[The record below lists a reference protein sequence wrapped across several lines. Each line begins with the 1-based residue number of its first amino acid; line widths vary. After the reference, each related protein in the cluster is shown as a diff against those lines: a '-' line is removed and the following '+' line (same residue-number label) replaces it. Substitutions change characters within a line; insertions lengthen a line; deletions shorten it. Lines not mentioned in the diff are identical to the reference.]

1 MSNSDL
7 VKQTT
12 SGDEDLIDLSHY
24 IKTLWFNKWRIAF
37 LALGVTVLTSVW
49 VMQVPSEYQ
58 ATATLL
64 IETEEA
70 KAVSIEEV
78 YGLDGSKKEYL
89 TTQFEI
95 LKSDNLA
102 QQVIDELEL
111 AKVPEF
117 NPELIETEPGILDNI
132 KSFVK
137 GLVSNQDEG
146 KSVSKERQAY
156 LTKQGILSQFKLRL
170 LIEPVRN
177 TQLVKI
183 SFESQDPELAAKVAN
198 ALGNAYIDSH
208 MSAKMA
214 MTNSAL
220 NWLQER
226 SENVAR
232 DLQAAELELLAFRNS
247 EQIVDLEDGVQSM
260 NSSTIKNLNDRYLA
274 TRTKRLELENAI
286 KQLNNLETGEM
297 KALRDLNVLND
308 SPVIQNL
315 RKAELAAETKLTE
328 LDQTYGPKHPKMI
341 AANAELKQIRDK
353 LDNQL
358 QTEVNDLDGQ
368 LRALR
373 ESERQIQDQ
382 LNQAEG
388 KFLSASEKEAQY
400 RKLKANVE
408 RLAELNDLIV
418 TRFKEMDITS
428 DFNSANARFTDEA
441 QPPIVPIKPKRTLIV
456 AGAMVFSVFVGCGL
470 VLLLAALNNTFTNS
484 DEVEDELHL
493 RFLGLVPKIKLKRG
507 QNLPLDTYF
516 DKKQKQFTESIR
528 TLRTSF
534 MLSHINTPR
543 TTTLVTSSI
552 PGEGKSTTAVNFAFS
567 LSQMNKVLLI
577 DADLRRP
584 SLAKRFGLP
593 GYQPGLSNYLTG
605 SNEFAECI
613 YHDQESGIDLLPAGQ
628 FTHNSLE
635 LLSTKKFSAM
645 LDQLK
650 NKYERIIIDSAP
662 CQAVS
667 DALVLSKIADNTLF
681 VIKSDSTKKDLVK
694 NAVSRLNE
702 AGAKIDGVILNRVD
716 VNSKTSQY
724 YGYYDYYGYTDD
736 SSSDM
741 AKAS

>member
-1 MSNSDL
+1 MSNSEL
-7 VKQTT
+7 TKQT
-12 SGDEDLIDLSHY
+12 SNSDEDIIDLSQY
-24 IKTLWFNKWRIAF
+24 IKTLWFNKWRIGF
-37 LALGVTVLTSVW
+37 LALGVTVLVAVW
-49 VMQVPSEYQ
+49 VMQITPEYR

-64 IETEEA
+64 IETEQA

-111 AKVPEF
+111 AKVLEF
-117 NPELIETEPGILDNI
+117 NSELIEKEPSLIESA

-137 GLVSNQDEG
+137 GIVDNESSAESKNKEMSAYVRQQEILELF
-146 KSVSKERQAY
+146 KER
-156 LTKQGILSQFKLRL
+156 LS
-170 LIEPVRN
+170 IEPVRS

-183 SFESQDPELAAKVAN
+183 SFESQEPELAAKVAN
-198 ALGNAYIDSH
+198 ALGNAYINSH

-214 MTNSAL
+214 MTNSAM

-232 DLQAAELELLAFRNS
+232 DLQAAELELQAFRNS

-260 NSSTIKNLNDRYLA
+260 NSSTIKNLNERFLA
-274 TRTKRLELENAI
+274 TRSKRIELENAI

-297 KALRDLNVLND
+297 KALRDLNVLNS

-315 RKAELAAETKLTE
+315 RQAELAAETKLTE

-353 LDNQL
+353 LDSQL
-358 QTEVNDLDGQ
+358 QLEVNELDSQ

-373 ESERQIQDQ
+373 ESERQIQAE

-388 KFLSASEKEAQY
+388 QFLSASEKEAQY

-408 RLAELNDLIV
+408 RLTELNDLIV

-441 QPPIVPIKPKRTLIV
+441 QPPIIPVKPKKSLIV
-456 AGAMVFSVFVGCGL
+456 GLAMVLSIFVGCGL

-484 DEVEDELHL
+484 DEVEEELHL

-507 QNLPLDTYF
+507 QNLPLHTYF
-516 DKKQKQFTESIR
+516 DKKQKQFTECIR

-534 MLSHINTPR
+534 MLNYINTPR

-552 PGEGKSTTAVNFAFS
+552 PGEGKSTTAVNLAFS

-593 GYQPGLSNYLTG
+593 GYQPGLSNFLTG
-605 SNEFAECI
+605 SNDFAECI
-613 YHDQESGIDLLPAGQ
+613 HHDAESGIDLMPAGQ

-635 LLSTKKFSAM
+635 LLSSKRFNT
-645 LDQLK
+645 LLEQLK

-662 CQAVS
+662 CQVVS

-681 VIKSDSTKKDLVK
+681 VVKSDATKKDLVK
-694 NAVSRLNE
+694 NAVSRLTE

-724 YGYYDYYGYTDD
+724 YGYYDYYGYSDD
-736 SSSDM
+736 TAADV

>member
-1 MSNSDL
+1 MSNSEL
-7 VKQTT
+7 IKQT
-12 SGDEDLIDLSHY
+12 SNADEAIIDFSQY
-24 IKTLWFNKWRIAF
+24 IKTLWFNKWRIGF
-37 LALGVTVLTSVW
+37 LALGVTVLVAIW
-49 VMQVPSEYQ
+49 VMQITPEYR
-58 ATATLL
+58 ASATLL
-64 IETEEA
+64 IETEQA

-78 YGLDGSKKEYL
+78 YGLDSSKKEYL

-95 LKSDNLA
+95 LKSENLA
-102 QQVIDELEL
+102 QQVIDELNL

-117 NPELIETEPGILDNI
+117 NTELIQTETSLL
-132 KSFVK
+132 KSAKDFIK
-137 GLVSNQDEG
+137 GLVSNKDAP
-146 KSVSKERQAY
+146 KSASKQRAAYLSQQAILGRFKER
-156 LTKQGILSQFKLRL
+156 LS
-170 LIEPVRN
+170 INPVRN

-214 MTNSAL
+214 MTNSAM

-232 DLQAAELELLAFRNS
+232 DLQAAELELQAFRNS

-274 TRTKRLELENAI
+274 TRTKRIELENAI

-315 RKAELAAETKLTE
+315 RQAELAAETKLTE

-353 LDNQL
+353 LDKQL
-358 QTEVNDLDGQ
+358 QTEVNDLDAQ

-373 ESERQIQDQ
+373 ESERQIQAQ

-408 RLAELNDLIV
+408 RLTELNDLIV

-428 DFNSANARFTDEA
+428 DFNSANARFTDVA
-441 QPPIVPIKPKRTLIV
+441 QPPIIPVKPKKSLIL
-456 AGAMVFSVFVGCGL
+456 AMAIVLSTFVGCGL
-470 VLLLAALNNTFTNS
+470 VLVLEALNNTYTNS
-484 DEVEDELHL
+484 DQVEDELHI

-507 QNLPLDTYF
+507 QNVPLHTYF
-516 DKKQKQFTESIR
+516 DQKQKQFTESIR

-552 PGEGKSTTAVNFAFS
+552 PQEGKSTTAVNFAFS

-593 GYQPGLSNYLTG
+593 GYQPGLSNYLIG

-613 YHDQESGIDLLPAGQ
+613 YHDSESGIDLLPAGQ

-635 LLSTKKFSAM
+635 LLSSKKFAAM
-645 LDQLK
+645 LEQLK

-681 VIKSDSTKKDLVK
+681 VIKSDATKKDLVK
-694 NAVSRLNE
+694 NAVSRLTE
-702 AGAKIDGVILNRVD
+702 AGAKIDGVILNLVD

-724 YGYYDYYGYTDD
+724 YGYYDYYGYTEEGG
-736 SSSDM
+736 SEM

>member
-1 MSNSDL
+1 MSNSEI
-7 VKQTT
+7 TNT
-12 SGDEDLIDLSHY
+12 NSNSDEDIIDLSQY

-37 LALGVTVLTSVW
+37 WAVGVTVLIAVW
-49 VMQVPSEYQ
+49 VMQITPEYR

-64 IETEEA
+64 IETKQA

-78 YGLDGSKKEYL
+78 YGLDGGKKEYL
-89 TTQFEI
+89 ITQFEI

-117 NPELIETEPGILDNI
+117 NPSLIEKESGLLDSL

-137 GLVSNQDEG
+137 GLVSSSDG
-146 KSVSKERQAY
+146 TKSVSKERADY
-156 LTKQGILSQFKLRL
+156 LTKQAILSRFKARL
-170 LIEPVRN
+170 SINPVRN

-183 SFESQDPELAAKVAN
+183 SFESQDAELAAKVAN

-214 MTNSAL
+214 MTNSAMS
-220 NWLQER
+220 WLQER
-226 SENVAR
+226 SESVSS
-232 DLQAAELELLAFRNS
+232 DLQAAELELQAFRNR

-274 TRTKRLELENAI
+274 TRSKRLELENAI

-315 RKAELAAETKLTE
+315 RQAELAAETKLTE

-358 QTEVNDLDGQ
+358 QTEVNDLDAQ

-373 ESERQIQDQ
+373 ESERQIQEQ

-388 KFLSASEKEAQY
+388 QFLSASEKEAQY

-408 RLAELNDLIV
+408 RLTELNDLIV
-418 TRFKEMDITS
+418 TRFKEMDVTS

-441 QPPIVPIKPKRTLIV
+441 QPPIIPVKPKKSLIV
-456 AGAMVFSVFVGCGL
+456 GLAMVLSVFVGCGL

-493 RFLGLVPKIKLKRG
+493 RFLGIVPKVKLRRG
-507 QNLPLDTYF
+507 KNLPLHTYF

-613 YHDQESGIDLLPAGQ
+613 YHDSESGIDLLPAGQ

-635 LLSTKKFSAM
+635 LLSSKKFAAM
-645 LDQLK
+645 LEQLK

-694 NAVSRLNE
+694 NAVSRLTE

-724 YGYYDYYGYTDD
+724 YGYYDYYGYTEEG
-736 SSSDM
+736 SSDM

>member
-1 MSNSDL
+1 MSNSEL
-7 VKQTT
+7 TKQT
-12 SGDEDLIDLSHY
+12 SNSDDDIIDLSQY

-37 LALGVTVLTSVW
+37 LALGVTVLASLW
-49 VMQVPSEYQ
+49 VMQITPMYS
-58 ATATLL
+58 ATATML
-64 IETEEA
+64 IETEQA
-70 KAVSIEEV
+70 KAVSIEDV

-95 LKSDNLA
+95 LKSDKLA

-111 AKVPEF
+111 AKVAEF
-117 NPELIETEPGILDNI
+117 NPALNKTETGFID
-132 KSFVK
+132 KAKTFFK
-137 GLVSNQDEG
+137 GLVS
-146 KSVSKERQAY
+146 
-156 LTKQGILSQFKLRL
+156 KQGTPSPVNEARMEYLQKQAVLSRFKARL
-170 LIEPVRN
+170 TINPVRT

-183 SFESQDPELAAKVAN
+183 SFESQDPELAANVAN
-198 ALGNAYIDSH
+198 ALGNAYINSH

-214 MTNSAL
+214 MTNSAM

-232 DLQAAELELLAFRNS
+232 DLQAAELELQAFRNS

-260 NSSTIKNLNDRYLA
+260 NSSTIKNLNDRFLA
-274 TRTKRLELENAI
+274 TRSKRIELENAI

-297 KALRDLNVLND
+297 KALRDLNVLNS

-315 RKAELAAETKLTE
+315 RQAELAAETKLTE

-353 LDNQL
+353 LDSQL
-358 QTEVNDLDGQ
+358 QLEVNELDSQ

-373 ESERQIQDQ
+373 ESERQIQAE

-388 KFLSASEKEAQY
+388 QFLSASEKEAQY

-408 RLAELNDLIV
+408 RLTELNDLIV

-441 QPPIVPIKPKRTLIV
+441 QPPILPVKPKKSLIV
-456 AGAMVFSVFVGCGL
+456 GLAMVLSVFVGCGL

-484 DEVEDELHL
+484 DEIEDELHL
-493 RFLGLVPKIKLKRG
+493 RFLGLVPKVKLKRG
-507 QNLPLDTYF
+507 QNLPLHTYF
-516 DKKQKQFTESIR
+516 DKKQKQFTECIR

-534 MLSHINTPR
+534 MLSYINTPR

-593 GYQPGLSNYLTG
+593 GYQPGLSNFLTG
-605 SNEFAECI
+605 SNDFAECI
-613 YHDQESGIDLLPAGQ
+613 HHDAESGIDLMPAGQ

-635 LLSTKKFSAM
+635 LLSSKRFNT
-645 LDQLK
+645 LLEQLK

-681 VIKSDSTKKDLVK
+681 VVKSDATKKDLVK
-694 NAVSRLNE
+694 NAVSRLTE

-724 YGYYDYYGYTDD
+724 YGYYDYYGYSDD
-736 SSSDM
+736 TAADV

>member
-1 MSNSDL
+1 MSNSEQKNN
-7 VKQTT
+7 V
-12 SGDEDLIDLSHY
+12 SIDEETIDLSQY
-24 IKTLWFNKWRIAF
+24 VKTIWYNKWRVGF
-37 LALGVTVLTSVW
+37 FVVGVYVLTTVW
-49 VMQVPSEYQ
+49 VMQLTPEYR

-70 KAVSIEEV
+70 KAVSIEEI
-78 YGLDGSKKEYL
+78 YGLNGNKKEYL

-95 LKSDNLA
+95 LKSDSLA
-102 QQVIDELEL
+102 SKVISELEL
-111 AKVPEF
+111 DKVPEF
-117 NPELIETEPGILDNI
+117 NPSL
-132 KSFVK
+132 
-137 GLVSNQDEG
+137 
-146 KSVSKERQAY
+146 
-156 LTKQGILSQFKLRL
+156 LTKQKGLLASVKAFLKGLISAPSENSQVDTNRTKYATQQGVLNRFKSRLSINPL
-170 LIEPVRN
+170 RN

-183 SFESQDPELAAKVAN
+183 SFESQDAELAAKIAN
-198 ALGNAYIDSH
+198 AVGNAYIDSH

-214 MTNSAL
+214 MTNSAM

-232 DLQAAELELLAFRNS
+232 DLQAAELELQAFRNS

-274 TRTKRLELENAI
+274 TRTKRIELENAI

-315 RKAELAAETKLTE
+315 RQAELAVETKLTE

-353 LDNQL
+353 LDKQL
-358 QTEVNDLDGQ
+358 QTEVNDLDAQ

-373 ESERQIQDQ
+373 DSERQIQAQ

-408 RLAELNDLIV
+408 RLTELNDLIV

-441 QPPIVPIKPKRTLIV
+441 RVPIGPVKPRKTMIVGLATLV
-456 AGAMVFSVFVGCGL
+456 AAIFGCAI
-470 VLLLAALNNTFTNS
+470 VLLLAMLNNTFTNS

-507 QNLPLDTYF
+507 QNVPLHTYF

-552 PGEGKSTTAVNFAFS
+552 PQEGKSTTAVNFAFS

-635 LLSTKKFSAM
+635 LLSSKKFAAM
-645 LDQLK
+645 LEQLK

-694 NAVSRLNE
+694 NAVSRLTE

-724 YGYYDYYGYTDD
+724 YGYYDYYGYTEEG
-736 SSSDM
+736 SSDM